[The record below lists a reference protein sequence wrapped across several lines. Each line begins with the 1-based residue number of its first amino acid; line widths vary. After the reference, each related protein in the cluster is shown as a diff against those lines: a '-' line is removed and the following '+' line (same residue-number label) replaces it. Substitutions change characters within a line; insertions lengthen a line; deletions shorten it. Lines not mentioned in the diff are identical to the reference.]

1 MDSRQVS
8 VYKEL
13 STNINNH
20 RARRKISL
28 QSLDN
33 ALEGNEL
40 NKHDSMSPLQQLVR
54 VAIPVPLAGGFDY
67 HWPGPDMPPPL
78 GCRVRVPFGR
88 DEKVGIVL
96 GYPEESPVEGRRLK
110 TILERIDP
118 EPVIAQELFN
128 NLLWAAEYYQHPIG
142 EVLTHAL
149 PTLLRKGRSLEL
161 PAKPSPAPKEPPKP
175 INRGKGPKL
184 TTDQRLVLNTIKK
197 HPNGYRAFL
206 LMGVTGSGKTEIYL
220 NLIAGHLNEG
230 RQILLLVPEI
240 GLTPQLVSRLNERF
254 GAELALMHSHLS
266 PRERLNAWL
275 KARNGNAL
283 VLVGTRSAV
292 FSPLVHPGLIIIDEE
307 HDSSFKQQ
315 DGFKYSARDFA
326 VLRAQKLNIPIIL
339 ASATPSLESY
349 KNALINRY
357 KLLTMP
363 RRIGSA
369 GAPSIRMI
377 DLNQHATRHGISTP
391 LVTSIETHLAKGNQI
406 LLFLNRRGFAPTLF
420 CPGCHSSESCPRCDA
435 HMTIHARKGRLCC
448 HHCGTTLPITW
459 SCALCNTERVAVGS
473 GTQRITDELKALFPD
488 AQIARLDRDATIRK
502 GSLDQLLA
510 SVHGGEIQI
519 LVGTQMLTKGHDF
532 PGVTLVGVLNADQG
546 LFGTDFRSSEQLAQT
561 ILQVAGRAGR
571 RDRAGEVL
579 IQTHCP
585 QHPLLTQLL
594 QQDYASVA
602 EWILQERREA
612 GWPPFS
618 RLAVFRAEAAQ
629 KQPVFRFLNKVRAQV
644 VKSKTDD
651 VDIFG
656 PAPAIMERRAGRYR
670 AQLLFQSSDR
680 LLLRSFL
687 SSTIAHVRSWPSSR
701 RVRWAIDV
709 DPIEL

>member
-1 MDSRQVS
+1 
-8 VYKEL
+8 
-13 STNINNH
+13 
-20 RARRKISL
+20 
-28 QSLDN
+28 
-33 ALEGNEL
+33 
-40 NKHDSMSPLQQLVR
+40 
-54 VAIPVPLAGGFDY
+54 
-67 HWPGPDMPPPL
+67 
-78 GCRVRVPFGR
+78 
-88 DEKVGIVL
+88 
-96 GYPEESPVEGRRLK
+96 
-110 TILERIDP
+110 
-118 EPVIAQELFN
+118 
-128 NLLWAAEYYQHPIG
+128 
-142 EVLTHAL
+142 
-149 PTLLRKGRSLEL
+149 
-161 PAKPSPAPKEPPKP
+161 
-175 INRGKGPKL
+175 
-184 TTDQRLVLNTIKK
+184 
-197 HPNGYRAFL
+197 
-206 LMGVTGSGKTEIYL
+206 
-220 NLIAGHLNEG
+220 
-230 RQILLLVPEI
+230 
-240 GLTPQLVSRLNERF
+240 
-254 GAELALMHSHLS
+254 
-266 PRERLNAWL
+266 
-275 KARNGNAL
+275 
-283 VLVGTRSAV
+283 
-292 FSPLVHPGLIIIDEE
+292 
-307 HDSSFKQQ
+307 
-315 DGFKYSARDFA
+315 
-326 VLRAQKLNIPIIL
+326 
-339 ASATPSLESY
+339 
-349 KNALINRY
+349 
-357 KLLTMP
+357 
-363 RRIGSA
+363 
-369 GAPSIRMI
+369 
-377 DLNQHATRHGISTP
+377 
-391 LVTSIETHLAKGNQI
+391 
-406 LLFLNRRGFAPTLF
+406 
-420 CPGCHSSESCPRCDA
+420 
-435 HMTIHARKGRLCC
+435 MTIHARKGRLCC

-488 AQIARLDRDATIRK
+488 ARIARLDRDATIRK

-579 IQTHCP
+579 IQTHYP

-629 KQPVFRFLNKVRAQV
+629 KQPVFQFLNKVRAQV

-701 RVRWAIDV
+701 RVRWTIDV

>member
-1 MDSRQVS
+1 
-8 VYKEL
+8 L
-13 STNINNH
+13 
-20 RARRKISL
+20 
-28 QSLDN
+28 
-33 ALEGNEL
+33 
-40 NKHDSMSPLQQLVR
+40 
-54 VAIPVPLAGGFDY
+54 
-67 HWPGPDMPPPL
+67 
-78 GCRVRVPFGR
+78 
-88 DEKVGIVL
+88 
-96 GYPEESPVEGRRLK
+96 LK
-110 TILERIDP
+110 
-118 EPVIAQELFN
+118 
-128 NLLWAAEYYQHPIG
+128 
-142 EVLTHAL
+142 
-149 PTLLRKGRSLEL
+149 
-161 PAKPSPAPKEPPKP
+161 
-175 INRGKGPKL
+175 
-184 TTDQRLVLNTIKK
+184 
-197 HPNGYRAFL
+197 
-206 LMGVTGSGKTEIYL
+206 GVTGSGKTEIYL
-220 NLIAGHLNEG
+220 NLIAEHLSEG

-240 GLTPQLVSRLNERF
+240 GLTPQLISRLNERF
-254 GAELALMHSHLS
+254 GTELALMHSHLS

-275 KARNGNAL
+275 KARSGSAL

-326 VLRAQKLNIPIIL
+326 VLRAQKLGIPIIL

-349 KNALINRY
+349 ENASINRY

-369 GAPSIRMI
+369 GAPNIRMI

-391 LVTSIETHLAKGNQI
+391 LVASIETHLAKGNQI

-420 CPGCHSSESCPRCDA
+420 CPGCHSAESCSRCDA
-435 HMTIHARKGRLCC
+435 HMTIHARKGKLCC
-448 HHCGTTLPITW
+448 HHCGTTLPIIW

-473 GTQRITDELKALFPD
+473 GTQRVTDELRALFPD
-488 AQIARLDRDATIRK
+488 VRVARLDRDATTRK

-510 SVHGGEIQI
+510 SVHGREIQI

-602 EWILQERREA
+602 EWILRERREA

-629 KQPVFRFLNKVRAQV
+629 KQPIFQFLNKVRAQAI
-644 VKSKTDD
+644 KSKTND

-670 AQLLFQSSDR
+670 AQLLLQSSDR
-680 LLLRSFL
+680 LLLHSFL
-687 SSTIAHVRSWPSSR
+687 SSIIAHVRSWPSSR